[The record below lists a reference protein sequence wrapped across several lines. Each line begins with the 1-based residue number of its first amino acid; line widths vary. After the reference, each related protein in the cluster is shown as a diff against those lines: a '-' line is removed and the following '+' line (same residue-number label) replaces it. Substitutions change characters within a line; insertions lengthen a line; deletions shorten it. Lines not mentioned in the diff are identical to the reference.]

1 MFICDLCPIK
11 SGEFDVEH
19 HQVCPGNLSHA
30 ECADQLFDLIHELE
44 FNILGIPCPGHLKK
58 TDQPVV
64 KPG

>member
-1 MFICDLCPIK
+1 MFMCDMCPIR

-19 HQVCPGNLSHA
+19 HQDCPGDLPHD
-30 ECADQLFDLIHELE
+30 ECVDHLFDMIHELE